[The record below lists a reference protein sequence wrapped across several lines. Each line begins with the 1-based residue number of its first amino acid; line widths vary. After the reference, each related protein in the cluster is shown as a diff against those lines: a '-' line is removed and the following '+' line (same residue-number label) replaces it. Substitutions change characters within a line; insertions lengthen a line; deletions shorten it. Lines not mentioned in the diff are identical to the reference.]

1 MLQPISEIMSRFK
14 NFEDSSLVFVL
25 SYHFTWNTYGLH
37 SCEATMFSFTLNFFR
52 FCPCLQWNLQC
63 SAYECFISKH
73 LALIPYWNPVHFPG
87 QFGIKHGGNG
97 TLCFH
102 FRLCHHFHEVWGLHV
117 NGGSVFSIDCKEKKL
132 NTYST
137 GQYIWTLL
145 FDMWQCLYRLTLTNV
160 YCFCQIFGFV
170 SRLALKRW
178 SFYPFFLVWSNLGG
192 STVGCVLLICT
203 YKISHILI
211 AC

>member
-1 MLQPISEIMSRFK
+1 MVKNKSMVKYSVTKTSDMHSCFCVLVWRVYKKHNTTYHTKMLQPISEIMSCFK

-117 NGGSVFSIDCKEKKL
+117 NGRSVFSIDCKEKKL

-137 GQYIWTLL
+137 GQYI
-145 FDMWQCLYRLTLTNV
+145 
-160 YCFCQIFGFV
+160 
-170 SRLALKRW
+170 
-178 SFYPFFLVWSNLGG
+178 
-192 STVGCVLLICT
+192 
-203 YKISHILI
+203 
-211 AC
+211 